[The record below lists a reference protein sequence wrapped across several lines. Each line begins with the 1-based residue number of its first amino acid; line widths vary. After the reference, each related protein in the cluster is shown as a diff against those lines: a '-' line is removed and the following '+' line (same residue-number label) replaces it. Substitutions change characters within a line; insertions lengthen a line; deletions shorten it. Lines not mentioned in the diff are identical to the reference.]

1 MREHRYKFLNGLHRL
16 LVPVPNSKVVRVEVI
31 TEEEYNAQ
39 QQNAWFKSV
48 LTTFHLTTEERWK

>member
-1 MREHRYKFLNGLHRL
+1 MKEQRYKFLNGLHIL

-31 TEEEYNAQ
+31 TQEEYDAH

-48 LTTFHLTTEERWK
+48 LKKFNLKAEKR